1 MVVTTAIYIGLIIG
15 VAGQRLAEVRQS
27 RRFETALKARGGV
40 EHAPVQLRVMV
51 VLHTAWLLSSIAEPL
66 LLARPFS
73 LPLAASAFSVFLLG
87 QFLRYSGRRA
97 LGERWT
103 VSIVTLPGAP
113 MVTSGIFQYLRHPI
127 YVGVAL
133 EIAALPLIHSAWI
146 TAVVFSVLNGLVLTW
161 RIAEEERALGIRA
174 AR

>member
-1 MVVTTAIYIGLIIG
+1 MVITTAIYIGLIVG

-27 RRFETALKARGGV
+27 RRFESALKARGGV
-40 EHAPVQLRVMV
+40 EHAPAQLRVMV

>member
-1 MVVTTAIYIGLIIG
+1 MVITTAIYIGLIVG

-27 RRFETALKARGGV
+27 RRFEAALKARGGV

-103 VSIVTLPGAP
+103 VSIVTLPGAA

>member
-1 MVVTTAIYIGLIIG
+1 MVVTTALYIGLIIG
-15 VAGQRLAEVRQS
+15 VAGQRLSEVRQS
-27 RRFETALKARGGV
+27 RRYEAALKARGGV
-40 EHAPVQLRVMV
+40 EHAPIQLRVMV
-51 VLHTAWLLSSIAEPL
+51 VLHTAWLLSATAEPL
-66 LLARPFS
+66 LFARPFS

-87 QFLRYSGRRA
+87 QLLRYSGRRA

-146 TAVVFSVLNGLVLTW
+146 TALVFSALNGAVLLW
-161 RIAEEERALGIRA
+161 RISEEERALGLRA

>member
-1 MVVTTAIYIGLIIG
+1 MVVTTALYIGLIIG
-15 VAGQRLAEVRQS
+15 VAGQRLTEVRQS
-27 RRFETALKARGGV
+27 RRSEAALKARGGV
-40 EHAPVQLRVMV
+40 EHAAIQLRVMV
-51 VLHTAWLLSSIAEPL
+51 VLHTAWLLSAIAEPV

-87 QFLRYSGRRA
+87 QLLRYSGRRA
-97 LGERWT
+97 LDERWT

-133 EIAALPLIHSAWI
+133 EIAALPLIHSAWL
-146 TAVVFSVLNGLVLTW
+146 TALVFSVLNGGVLLW
-161 RIAEEERALGIRA
+161 RIAEEERALGLRA